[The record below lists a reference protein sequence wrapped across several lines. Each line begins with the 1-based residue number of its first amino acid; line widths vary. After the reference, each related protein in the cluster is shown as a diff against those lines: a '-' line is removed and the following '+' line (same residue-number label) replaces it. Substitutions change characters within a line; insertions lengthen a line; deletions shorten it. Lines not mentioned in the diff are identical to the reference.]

1 MKNDLNNYHD
11 FINFKIYINRFLP
24 GLNILLCKGNIFSDE
39 KLNEFKLISD
49 SIIELFNSN
58 TMFFLEKKTEFPSL
72 FERYHSIKNGN
83 STCLFIKDHYINS
96 IYAPNNIYLMCIKGY
111 FRKGEELG
119 VYEYISQSMNHL
131 NYIYDIRKNL
141 SSVENRKNVIN
152 NETFLNSIDY
162 INFIITP
169 FYYDFI
175 EIFVNS
181 LSSKIKNTQNLFFVK
196 IVCGVFVGCGIL
208 ILYFKYLRKKYLN
221 KYIYTK
227 AMIMLIPQNELLK
240 GEHYAIIQNLL
251 GNER

>member
-1 MKNDLNNYHD
+1 MIQII
-11 FINFKIYINRFLP
+11 FIQCVLKVI
-24 GLNILLCKGNIFSDE
+24 
-39 KLNEFKLISD
+39 
-49 SIIELFNSN
+49 
-58 TMFFLEKKTEFPSL
+58 
-72 FERYHSIKNGN
+72 
-83 STCLFIKDHYINS
+83 
-96 IYAPNNIYLMCIKGY
+96 
-111 FRKGEELG
+111 
-119 VYEYISQSMNHL
+119 HL

-141 SSVENRKNVIN
+141 SSVENRKNIII

-162 INFIITP
+162 INFIINP

-181 LSSKIKNTQNLFFVK
+181 LSSKIKKTQNIFFVK
-196 IVCGVFVGCGIL
+196 IFGGVFVGCGIL
-208 ILYFKYLRKKYLN
+208 ILYFKFLRKKYLN